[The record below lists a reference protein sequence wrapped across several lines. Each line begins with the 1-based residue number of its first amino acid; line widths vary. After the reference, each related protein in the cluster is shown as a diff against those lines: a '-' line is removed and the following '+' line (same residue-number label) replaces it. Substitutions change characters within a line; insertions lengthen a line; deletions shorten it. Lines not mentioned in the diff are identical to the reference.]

1 MSWLVYGIV
10 FSRSREHTSGHSPL
24 GLPGGVDAAP
34 VRLIEEGGLGA
45 AVSWVESP
53 DVTPNVARALSY
65 GKVVEGLHADRVV
78 LPMRYGCLFEEESQV
93 VELLRVHGEEYAAAL
108 RGLDGYVEM
117 GVRLLLPAGS
127 SVRCRSAG
135 VDIEGAAGLPAPRA
149 SWQAGS
155 AYLIGRAV
163 HYAREEEA
171 VRGLAAVMERLRG
184 ALGGLAKR
192 IETDCGARADR
203 GLGSLYF
210 LVRREAV
217 ESFRQ
222 AFRRIERI
230 ERAEPARLLLSG
242 PWAPYNFVAGE
253 GRGKQ
258 HG

>member
-10 FSRSREHTSGHSPL
+10 FSRSREHASDHSPL
-24 GLPGGVDAAP
+24 ELPPGVDEAA
-34 VRLIEEGGLGA
+34 VRLIEERGVGA

-65 GKVVEGLHADRVV
+65 GKVVEALHADRVV
-78 LPMRYGCLFEEESQV
+78 LPMRYGCLFDEESQV

-117 GVRLLLPAGS
+117 GVRLLLPPGS

-135 VDIEGAAGLPAPRA
+135 VEIEGA
-149 SWQAGS
+149 AGS

-210 LVRREAV
+210 LVKREAV

-222 AFRRIERI
+222 AFRRI

-242 PWAPYNFVAGE
+242 PWAPYNFVAAQ
-253 GRGKQ
+253 GRGKR